1 MRFSIT
7 GPGRHL
13 NLRSYPKADIAERG
27 QNVRL
32 VPGSDIAARYS
43 ITPSGWLVCFAVE
56 VPHAFFHHMQTVEK
70 FLLVTQKA
78 ARHHRLFGLA
88 QDRRTVLRQPA
99 YPLTRPHD
107 LCRRPG

>member
-1 MRFSIT
+1 MSAFPLS
-7 GPGRHL
+7 P
-13 NLRSYPKADIAERG
+13 DIAGWPR
-27 QNVRL
+27 QVRF

-78 ARHHRLFGLA
+78 ARHHRLLGLA